1 MKLALLCLWA
11 GVAFSASHE
20 APSITPA
27 KAWERLQAG
36 NQRYATGT
44 AKHPHQSATYRRDN
58 ASDQRPIA
66 VVVGCSDSRV
76 SPEIAFDQGIGDVFV
91 VRTAGHRLDDL
102 VMASI
107 EYAVEH
113 LGCGL
118 VVVMGHERCGAV
130 SAAVEAAGKPAEHE
144 EAAHVPVLVK
154 TLSDA
159 VEATKGNPGDP
170 VENAV
175 AENVRIVV
183 RGISAESPYLA
194 ERIHSGTLKVVGARY
209 DLDTG
214 RVSVVR

>member
-11 GVAFSASHE
+11 GVAIAASHE
-20 APSITPA
+20 APTITPA
-27 KAWERLQAG
+27 QAWARLEAG
-36 NQRYATGT
+36 NQRYATGA

-58 ASDQRPIA
+58 AGGQRPLA

-91 VRTAGHRLDDL
+91 VRTAGNRLDDL
-102 VMASI
+102 VLASI

-118 VVVMGHERCGAV
+118 VVVLGHERCGAV
-130 SAAVEAAGKPAEHE
+130 SAAVEAAGNSPEHE
-144 EAAHVPVLVK
+144 EAGHVPVLLK

-159 VEATKGNPGDP
+159 VAATAGKPGDP

-175 AENVRIVV
+175 EENVRIVV